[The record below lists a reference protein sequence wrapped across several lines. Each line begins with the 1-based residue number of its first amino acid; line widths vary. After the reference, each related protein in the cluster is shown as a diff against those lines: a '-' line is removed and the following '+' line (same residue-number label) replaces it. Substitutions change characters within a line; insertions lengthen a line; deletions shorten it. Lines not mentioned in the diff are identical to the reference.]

1 MNIKSKRNATELY
14 PIQDHRNGTL
24 KVTQPMPVCHFTY
37 MFNIISEMHQ
47 SLSVTDSRRPQSPQ
61 SRHCCL
67 LFISFN
73 NSTTHMR
80 HMRRLIHP
88 GHPRRIPYRSP
99 LPVLAAY
106 RHTCVW
112 ALCQSIQGTQE
123 TIVLVNMLTMYQQAA
138 SRPPR
143 FFFSFWGMYFRRC
156 DCMRFIGLSRPR
168 VSHGRRSCQPL
179 WAVCLAVCLAG
190 CLSVRWMRPQP
201 SLISGW
207 YPIGHYWHYSMHT
220 LGFYVGQE
228 HV

>member
-1 MNIKSKRNATELY
+1 MTRDKSCLVSGNDLDGKLVGSLTGYRLLKPVAHSIATKLLFLLYSLILLWIERRVILHHFTVHYMNLKSKRNATELY

-99 LPVLAAY
+99 LPVLAA
-106 RHTCVW
+106 HT
-112 ALCQSIQGTQE
+112 
-123 TIVLVNMLTMYQQAA
+123 
-138 SRPPR
+138 
-143 FFFSFWGMYFRRC
+143 
-156 DCMRFIGLSRPR
+156 
-168 VSHGRRSCQPL
+168 H
-179 WAVCLAVCLAG
+179 VCL
-190 CLSVRWMRPQP
+190 
-201 SLISGW
+201 
-207 YPIGHYWHYSMHT
+207 
-220 LGFYVGQE
+220 
-228 HV
+228 